1 MDPPKEGDQ
10 PQHHLFS
17 SQEVLNGQSVF
28 NKAVTAAN
36 SGDVGTV
43 FYSQMRNTKCCNN
56 SNPEVI
62 KSKAIQVHYLMT
74 LGLSDTLAA
83 LVPPEIEIS
92 HIWPN
97 LMFMNRGVMGQV
109 LLYSSDE
116 ELNEV
121 PSWIVTGVQ
130 IRREVECLKFHET
143 IEATSFEDEGASFLS
158 NVRVIEA
165 ITRHFFVWLST
176 WQDKGFKPVY
186 DTWMERIVPK
196 FTVKEVSEEFK
207 GTWIGLDENGLGL
220 FKNNKDH
227 FSLSLND
234 INLKNEISKN
244 N

>member
-1 MDPPKEGDQ
+1 MNSNKIRSTFLEYFSKNGHEIVHSSPLVPHNDPTLMFANSGMVQFKNVFTGKEK
-10 PQHHLFS
+10 L
-17 SQEVLNGQSVF
+17 EF

-43 FYSQMRNTKCCNN
+43 FYSCDEGILNVAITL
-56 SNPEVI
+56 NPEVI

-109 LLYSSDE
+109 LLYSSGE

-130 IRREVECLKFHET
+130 IRREVECLKFHDV
-143 IEATSFEDEGASFLS
+143 SF
-158 NVRVIEA
+158 
-165 ITRHFFVWLST
+165 
-176 WQDKGFKPVY
+176 
-186 DTWMERIVPK
+186 
-196 FTVKEVSEEFK
+196 
-207 GTWIGLDENGLGL
+207 
-220 FKNNKDH
+220 
-227 FSLSLND
+227 
-234 INLKNEISKN
+234 
-244 N
+244 